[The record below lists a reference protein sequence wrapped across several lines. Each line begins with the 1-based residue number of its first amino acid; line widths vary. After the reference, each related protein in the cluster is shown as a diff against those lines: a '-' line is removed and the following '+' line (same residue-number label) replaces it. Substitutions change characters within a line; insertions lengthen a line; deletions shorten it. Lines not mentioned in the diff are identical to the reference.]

1 MPHIIAIENSESQ
14 RRQLSEKLKELEK
27 KKFPLTARHEA
38 QNFGTWNKLFET
50 VLTPGLF
57 AAREVIVIE
66 NSETLGEF
74 PETLLKLIEDDKA
87 DCILIL
93 IFNSDSKILA
103 KHLKAIKNLIEI
115 ITPEP
120 EIKPW
125 ERPKWLKALA
135 KEQKFKLSDDAAQL
149 LADSIESQEELRSEI
164 NKLSLYS
171 EGRDIKDIKL
181 EDVQNLSFD
190 EGGRSLLMFL
200 DGICENNLIQ
210 VSRALKYLRTEDSI
224 LPALTAITNR
234 LRPALMLSCFNK
246 NFSGEVLKALGTKDY
261 AAKKAQTALKNFGA
275 EKIKIFMAK
284 ASRLS
289 FLEKTSFAESW
300 QGFELII
307 FELMFRV

>member
-1 MPHIIAIENSESQ
+1 MPHVIAIENSESQ

-27 KKFPLTARHEA
+27 KNYPLTARHEA

-50 VLTPGLF
+50 ALTPGLF

-66 NSETLGEF
+66 NSEVLGEF
-74 PETLLKLIEDDKA
+74 PETLTNLIEDEKA

-93 IFNSDSKILA
+93 VFNSDTKN
-103 KHLKAIKNLIEI
+103 LKAIKNSIEI
-115 ITPEP
+115 IKPEP
-120 EIKPW
+120 EIAPW
-125 ERPKWLKALA
+125 NRPKWLVALA
-135 KEQKFKLSDDAAQL
+135 KEKKFNLSADAAQL

-164 NKLSLYS
+164 NKLSIYS
-171 EGRDIKDIKL
+171 EGGNIKL

-200 DGICENNLIQ
+200 DGICENNLGQ

-224 LPALTAITNR
+224 LPTLTAVANR

-246 NFSGEVLKALGTKDY
+246 NFSAEVLKSLGTKDY
-261 AAKKAQTALKNFGA
+261 AAKKAQLALKNFGVD
-275 EKIKIFMAK
+275 KIKIFMAK
-284 ASRLS
+284 AARLS
-289 FLEKTSFAESW
+289 FLEKTGMAESW